1 MCVAAEL
8 IEFEGYITSKIKTL
22 KLRFEKVET
31 KFKCIKT
38 KKKKNT
44 KKWAICDF
52 GEEIQSQNLGFCNI
66 DEVITHTQKHTSFS

>member
-38 KKKKNT
+38 KKK
-44 KKWAICDF
+44 
-52 GEEIQSQNLGFCNI
+52 
-66 DEVITHTQKHTSFS
+66 TQKNGQYVTLERKFSLRI

>member
-38 KKKKNT
+38 KT
-44 KKWAICDF
+44 KK
-52 GEEIQSQNLGFCNI
+52 
-66 DEVITHTQKHTSFS
+66 TQKNGQYVTLERKFSLRI